1 MSDQEGMLAQARLM
15 SPESIRLPD
24 RMERAIQIASSG
36 MVTGSEKHGFLI
48 QSSSGHR
55 HYRVNRGV
63 CNCPDESPRCKHVL
77 AVEMLLRYAD
87 HLAQRLG
94 CDPPGRVE
102 DIPALEAEWESLLR
116 ECAGYKPPQPGMLFG
131 FGLEAVRDDMA
142 QDDIDREKYT
152 GVRYPAA
159 IRTPIPWVA
168 QILGL
173 CPQYEFRRQF
183 LRGKKD
189 YRKADKRFRRG
200 VWVYWQ
206 LPAGLY
212 EAQEVEPAHP
222 RPVGNRFFFRVENQS
237 IRRISRKEV
246 IACLRQGSGSSS
258 HS

>member
-1 MSDQEGMLAQARLM
+1 L
-15 SPESIRLPD
+15 
-24 RMERAIQIASSG
+24 
-36 MVTGSEKHGFLI
+36 
-48 QSSSGHR
+48 
-55 HYRVNRGV
+55 
-63 CNCPDESPRCKHVL
+63 L
-77 AVEMLLRYAD
+77 AVEMLMRYAD

-94 CDPPGRVE
+94 LQWSGKAE
-102 DIPALEAEWESLLR
+102 DIPALEAEWESLVR
-116 ECAGYKPPQPGMLFG
+116 ECAGYKPPPPGILIG
-131 FGLEAVRDDMA
+131 LALEAVRDDMA

-152 GVRYPAA
+152 GVRVPAA

-189 YRKADKRFRRG
+189 YREADKRFRRG

-212 EAQEVEPAHP
+212 EAQEVELAYP
-222 RPVGNRFFFRVENQS
+222 RPVGNRFFLLVEDQS
-237 IRRISRKEV
+237 SRRISRKEV
-246 IACLRQGSGSSS
+246 IACLRQGSESSS